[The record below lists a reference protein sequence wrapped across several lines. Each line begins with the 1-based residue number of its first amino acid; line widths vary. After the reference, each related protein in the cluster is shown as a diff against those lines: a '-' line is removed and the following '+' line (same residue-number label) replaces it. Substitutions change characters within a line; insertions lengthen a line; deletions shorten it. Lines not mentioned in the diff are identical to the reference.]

1 MRVAEWIEVAFFSIL
16 VLAAWRSP
24 LARRRRLKVTA
35 FATLAIAAILA
46 ARFMSYFV
54 SPRFSPVVRDWL
66 PAALLLVPYW
76 QVGEFFTGPKQSVQ
90 ARLAAFDV
98 SFFKAV
104 HIQPA
109 KASIGPLRAL
119 YLELAYL
126 LVYPLIPLGIATL
139 YIAGMRHNSDY
150 YWVVVLLATY
160 TCFAVTPFVPA
171 LPPRVLAGYDSFEI
185 PPNKIR
191 ALNRLV
197 LRRASIQ
204 AITFP
209 SAHVAASTAA
219 ALVLLRLEPPLG
231 LIFIW
236 VALSIAVA
244 TIVGGYHYA
253 ADVLLALLIAVLVF
267 VGTFWLR

>member
-1 MRVAEWIEVAFFSIL
+1 MRVAEWIEVTFFSIL
-16 VLAAWRSP
+16 VLAAWRFP
-24 LARRRRLKVTA
+24 LAHRRRLKVTA

-76 QVGEFFTGPKQSVQ
+76 QVGEFFSGPKQSVQ

-98 SFFKAV
+98 SFFKTV

-126 LVYPLIPLGIATL
+126 MVYPLIPLGVATL
-139 YIAGMRHNSDY
+139 YITGRSQNSDY

-171 LPPRVLAGYDSFEI
+171 LPPRVLTGYDSFEI
-185 PPNKIR
+185 PPNRIR
-191 ALNRLV
+191 ALNRVV

-219 ALVLLRLEPPLG
+219 ALVLLRLEPGLG

-236 VALSIAVA
+236 VALSIAIA
-244 TIVGGYHYA
+244 TVVGGYHYA
-253 ADVLLALLIAVLVF
+253 ADVLFALLVAVVAFL
-267 VGTFWLR
+267 GTFWFW

>member
-1 MRVAEWIEVAFFSIL
+1 MRVAEWIEVTFFSIL
-16 VLAAWRSP
+16 VLAAWRFP
-24 LARRRRLKVTA
+24 LARRRQLKVTA
-35 FATLAIAAILA
+35 FATLAIAAILL
-46 ARFMSYFV
+46 ARFMSCFV
-54 SPRFSPVVRDWL
+54 SPRFSTVVRDWL

-76 QVGEFFTGPKQSVQ
+76 QVGEFFTGPKPSVQ

-109 KASIGPLRAL
+109 KASIGPLHAL

-126 LVYPLIPLGIATL
+126 MVYPLIPLGIATL

-171 LPPRVLAGYDSFEI
+171 LPPRVLTGYDSFEI
-185 PPNKIR
+185 PSNRIR

-219 ALVLLRLEPPLG
+219 ALVLLRLQPRAG
-231 LIFIW
+231 VIFLS

-244 TIVGGYHYA
+244 TVVGGYHYA
-253 ADVLLALLIAVLVF
+253 ADVLLALLVAVLVF
-267 VGTFWLR
+267 FGAFCFW

>member
-1 MRVAEWIEVAFFSIL
+1 MRVAEWIEVTFFSIL
-16 VLAAWRSP
+16 VLAAWRFP
-24 LARRRRLKVTA
+24 LPHRRRLRVTA

-46 ARFMSYFV
+46 ARFMSFFV

-76 QVGEFFTGPKQSVQ
+76 QVGEFFKGPDQRVQ
-90 ARLAAFDV
+90 AGLAAFDV

-104 HIQPA
+104 HIKPA
-109 KASIGPLRAL
+109 KASIGPLRAF

-126 LVYPLIPLGIATL
+126 MVYPLIPLGMATL
-139 YIAGMRHNSDY
+139 YIAGRRYNSDY
-150 YWVVVLLATY
+150 YWVVVLLSTY

-171 LPPRVLAGYDSFEI
+171 LPPRVLTGYDRFEI
-185 PPNKIR
+185 PPNSVR
-191 ALNRLV
+191 ALNRWV

-219 ALVLLRLEPPLG
+219 ALVLLRLEPRLG

-253 ADVLLALLIAVLVF
+253 ADVLLALLVAVVAFL
-267 VGTFWLR
+267 GTFWFW